1 MSQVLTPDQLVNELR
16 SLSTRISRGV
26 SEVHNLEL
34 DLATLAREYDWA
46 KARAMLSAEGTVE
59 AKKAQ
64 VELAVR
70 SERAAYDTGN
80 AAFNYAKG
88 LLKSLESAQMSTMAQ
103 LRAVDSTYR
112 SAGRE

>member
-1 MSQVLTPDQLVNELR
+1 MSQILTPDQLVNELR
-16 SLSTRISRGV
+16 SLSARIAKGV

-34 DLATLAREYDWA
+34 DLGLTNRQYDWA
-46 KARAMLSAEGTVE
+46 KARAILGAEGTAD

-64 VELAVR
+64 AELAVTA
-70 SERAAYDTGN
+70 EREAFDTAS
-80 AAFNYAKG
+80 AAFSYAKG

-103 LRAVDSTYR
+103 LRAVESTYR

>member
-1 MSQVLTPDQLVNELR
+1 MSQILTPDQLVNELR
-16 SLSTRISRGV
+16 SLSARISKGV

-34 DLATLAREYDWA
+34 DLDVFTREYEWA
-46 KARAMLSAEGTVE
+46 KARATLSAEGTAD

-64 VELAVR
+64 AELATTA
-70 SERAAYDTGN
+70 ERVSYDTAR

-103 LRAVDSTYR
+103 LRAVESTYR

>member
-16 SLSTRISRGV
+16 SLSARISKGV

-34 DLATLAREYDWA
+34 DLAIFSREYDWA
-46 KARAMLSAEGTVE
+46 KARAMLAATGTVE
-59 AKKAQ
+59 AKKAE
-64 VELAVR
+64 VELAVAT
-70 SERAAYDTGN
+70 ERVSFDTAS

-103 LRAVDSTYR
+103 LRAVESTYR